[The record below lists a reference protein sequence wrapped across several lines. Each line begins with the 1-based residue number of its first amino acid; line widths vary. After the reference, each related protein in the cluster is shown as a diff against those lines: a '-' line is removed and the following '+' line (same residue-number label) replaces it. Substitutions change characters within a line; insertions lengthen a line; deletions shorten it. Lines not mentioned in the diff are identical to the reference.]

1 MKFYLFNLI
10 DFVGEDKFDE
20 MTDKVIDITKHCDQ
34 IKYLTGE
41 VRKEYNPFDYSTL
54 QVFSVPNEGKYSLVT
69 KDGISKEIIL
79 NSGYV
84 VLLKFDEVTSEIM
97 NNDKFKELIDKNQ
110 FIDFEVNNNSMNL
123 IIDDLNPNRINFLI
137 FENNQIKGKFQYMAP
152 PPKLMEIPDVCK
164 GDLYC
169 SNTRNDKPFDMS
181 LVGDASIIF
190 GMDGEIIG
198 DFYGDDSILSDADF
212 CDFIPKQLSEIS
224 SIYDSY
230 IKAKPLD
237 KNTLFKNIRIIV
249 GVEDSC
255 DVVLNYDEFVKW
267 TKDRWNSPY
276 NYYGDVE
283 FWDTRDEKK
292 NRQLLLDAFKNRRF
306 SDLETMMQSC
316 TEDGGVGKYLGVF
329 EYLGKFKV

>member
-20 MTDKVIDITKHCDQ
+20 MTDKAMDMSNEER
-34 IKYLTGE
+34 IKYFTGE

-54 QVFSVPNEGKYSLVT
+54 QVYNVANEGKYFLVT
-69 KDGISKEIIL
+69 KDGMSKEIIL

-123 IIDDLNPNRINFLI
+123 IIDDLNPNRVNFLMLDDY
-137 FENNQIKGKFQYMAP
+137 QIKGKFQYMAP

-169 SNTRNDKPFDMS
+169 SNTYNDKPFDMS
-181 LVGDASIIF
+181 LVGNTPIIF
-190 GMDGEIIG
+190 GMDGEMIG
-198 DFYGDDSILSDADF
+198 DFYGDDSILSDAGF

-224 SIYDSY
+224 SIYDFY

-237 KNTLFKNIRIIV
+237 KNTPTENIRIIV
-249 GVEDSC
+249 GVEDSG
-255 DVVLNYDEFVKW
+255 DVILNYNDFVEW
-267 TKDRWNSPY
+267 TKDRYNSPY

-283 FWDTRDEKK
+283 SWDTRDENK
-292 NRQLLLDAFKNRRF
+292 NRQLLLDAFKDKRF
-306 SDLETMMQSC
+306 NDLEIMMSSC
-316 TEDGGVGKYLGVF
+316 TEDGGVGRYLGVF
-329 EYLGKFKV
+329 EYLGEFEV